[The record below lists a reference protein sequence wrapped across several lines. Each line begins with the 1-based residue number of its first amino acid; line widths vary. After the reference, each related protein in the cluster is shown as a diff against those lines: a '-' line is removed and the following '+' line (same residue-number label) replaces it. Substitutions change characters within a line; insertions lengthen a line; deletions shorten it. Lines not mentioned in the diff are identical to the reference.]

1 MKGDKKQ
8 MKIKSGFVLFFV
20 VVLIGLT
27 SAAAYFGIGEKNIL
41 GVQNIRQGLDL
52 KGGVNIVYEADKE
65 KPTTEE
71 MNAAKEM
78 IQGRLDRGNYTE
90 AEVAIEGNKRLRVD
104 IPGVEDPEKAIGDI
118 GATAQLQFISPEG
131 EVILTGSEVKDAR
144 KEIVNDNGITKAV
157 VALEFNEDGKKAF
170 ADATKKYLNQIIM
183 IALDDQIISAPQ
195 VNAVITEGSAIIEGV
210 GTTEEA
216 DELAARIKAGA
227 LPFKL
232 NVLQSNSVGAKL
244 GASALETSIQA
255 GIIGIILVLLFMLI
269 VYRVSGLAAD
279 LALLFYCGTVIIIL
293 SLLQSTLTLP
303 GIAGIILS
311 VGMAVDANVIIF
323 SRIQEELNAGKTLR
337 AAIDAGFNKA
347 FSAILDGNITT
358 LIAAFVL
365 YWIGTGLIKSFAQTL
380 GIGILVSM
388 FTALVVTRIILKQF
402 VNIGL
407 KNPKFYGA
415 K

>member
-1 MKGDKKQ
+1 MKGEKT
-8 MKIKSGFVLFFV
+8 MKVKSGLILLLT

-27 SAAAYFGIGEKNIL
+27 GGVAYFGIGENNFL
-41 GVQNIRQGLDL
+41 GAQNIRQGLDL

-65 KPTTEE
+65 NPTDEE
-71 MNAAKEM
+71 MSAAIEM

-90 AEVAIEGNKRLRVD
+90 AEVAREGNRRIRVD
-104 IPGVEDPEKAIGDI
+104 IPGVEDPNKAIEDI

-131 EVILTGSEVKDAR
+131 EVILTGNEVKDAR
-144 KEIVNDNGITKAV
+144 REVVNDNGITKAV
-157 VALEFNEDGKKAF
+157 VALEFNSKGKEAF
-170 ADATKKYLNQIIM
+170 AKATEKYLGQIIM
-183 IALDDQIISAPQ
+183 IALDDQIISAPV
-195 VNAVITEGSAIIEGV
+195 VNSVITEGNAVIEGV
-210 GTTEEA
+210 GAIEEA

-232 NVLQSNSVGAKL
+232 TPLQSNSVGAKL
-244 GASALETSIQA
+244 GASALETSLKA
-255 GIIGIILVLLFMLI
+255 GFIGIILVLLFMLV
-269 VYRVSGLAAD
+269 VYRVPGLAGD
-279 LALLFYCGTVIIIL
+279 LALLFYCGAVVIIL

-323 SRIQEELNAGKTLR
+323 ARIQEELNAGKTLR
-337 AAIDAGFNKA
+337 AAVDSGFSKA
-347 FSAILDGNITT
+347 FSAILDGNVTT
-358 LIAAFVL
+358 LIAAGVL

-402 VNIGL
+402 VNLGL
-407 KNPKFYGA
+407 KNPKLYGA

>member
-1 MKGDKKQ
+1 MKGEKT
-8 MKIKSGFVLFFV
+8 MKVKSGLILILV

-27 SAAAYFGIGEKNIL
+27 GGVAYFGIGENHFL
-41 GVQNIRQGLDL
+41 GAQNIRQGLDL

-65 KPTTEE
+65 NPTDEE
-71 MNAAKEM
+71 MSAAIEM

-90 AEVAIEGNKRLRVD
+90 AEVAREGSRRIRVD
-104 IPGVEDPEKAIGDI
+104 IPGVEDPNKAIEDI

-131 EVILTGSEVKDAR
+131 EVILTGNEVKDAR
-144 KEIVNDNGITKAV
+144 REVVNDNGITKAV
-157 VALEFNEDGKKAF
+157 VALEFNSKGKEAF
-170 ADATKKYLNQIIM
+170 AEATEKYLGQMIM
-183 IALDDQIISAPQ
+183 IALDDTIISAPT
-195 VNAVITEGSAIIEGV
+195 VNAVITEGNAIIDGV
-210 GTTEEA
+210 GTVEEA

-232 NVLQSNSVGAKL
+232 TPLQSNSVGAKL
-244 GASALETSIQA
+244 GASALESSLKA
-255 GIIGIILVLLFMLI
+255 GFIGIILVLIFMLV
-269 VYRVSGLAAD
+269 VYRVPGLAAD
-279 LALLFYCGTVIIIL
+279 LALIFYCGAVVIIL
-293 SLLQSTLTLP
+293 SYLQSTLTLP

-323 SRIQEELNAGKTLR
+323 ARIREELSAGKTLR
-337 AAIDAGFNKA
+337 AALDSGFSKA

-358 LIAAFVL
+358 LIAAGVL

-388 FTALVVTRIILKQF
+388 FTSLVVTRIMLKQF
-402 VNIGL
+402 VNLGL
-407 KNPKFYGA
+407 KNPKLYGA

>member
-1 MKGDKKQ
+1 MKGEKT
-8 MKIKSGFVLFFV
+8 MKVKSGLILILV

-27 SAAAYFGIGEKNIL
+27 GGVAYFGIGENHFL
-41 GVQNIRQGLDL
+41 GAQNIRQGLDL

-65 KPTTEE
+65 NPTDEE
-71 MNAAKEM
+71 MSAAIEM

-90 AEVAIEGNKRLRVD
+90 AEVAREGSRRIRVD
-104 IPGVEDPEKAIGDI
+104 IPGVEDPNKAIEDI

-131 EVILTGSEVKDAR
+131 EVILTGNEVKDAR
-144 KEIVNDNGITKAV
+144 REVVNDNGITKAV
-157 VALEFNEDGKKAF
+157 VALEFNSKGKEAF
-170 ADATKKYLNQIIM
+170 AEATEKYLGQMIM
-183 IALDDQIISAPQ
+183 IALDDTIISAPT
-195 VNAVITEGSAIIEGV
+195 VNAVITEGNAIIDGV
-210 GTTEEA
+210 GTVEEA

-232 NVLQSNSVGAKL
+232 TPLQSNSVGAKL
-244 GASALETSIQA
+244 GASALESSLKA
-255 GIIGIILVLLFMLI
+255 GFIGIILILIFMLV
-269 VYRVSGLAAD
+269 VYRVPGLAAD
-279 LALLFYCGTVIIIL
+279 LVLIFYCGAVVIIL
-293 SLLQSTLTLP
+293 SYLQSTLTLP

-323 SRIQEELNAGKTLR
+323 ARIREELSAGKTLR
-337 AAIDAGFNKA
+337 AALDSGFSKA

-358 LIAAFVL
+358 LIAAGVL

-388 FTALVVTRIILKQF
+388 FTSLVVTRIMLKQF
-402 VNIGL
+402 VNLGL
-407 KNPKFYGA
+407 KNPKLYGA

>member
-1 MKGDKKQ
+1 MKV
-8 MKIKSGFVLFFV
+8 KSGLILILV

-27 SAAAYFGIGEKNIL
+27 GGVAYFGIGENHFL
-41 GVQNIRQGLDL
+41 GAQNIRQGLDL

-65 KPTTEE
+65 NPTDEE
-71 MNAAKEM
+71 MSAAIEM

-90 AEVAIEGNKRLRVD
+90 AEVAREGSRRIRVD
-104 IPGVEDPEKAIGDI
+104 IPGVEDPNKAIEDI

-131 EVILTGSEVKDAR
+131 EVILTGNEVKDAR
-144 KEIVNDNGITKAV
+144 REVVNDNGITKAV
-157 VALEFNEDGKKAF
+157 VALEFNSKGKEAF
-170 ADATKKYLNQIIM
+170 AEATEKYLGQMIM
-183 IALDDQIISAPQ
+183 IALDDTIISAPT
-195 VNAVITEGSAIIEGV
+195 VNAVITEGNAIIDGV
-210 GTTEEA
+210 GTVEEA

-232 NVLQSNSVGAKL
+232 TPLQSNSVGAKL
-244 GASALETSIQA
+244 GASALESSLKA
-255 GIIGIILVLLFMLI
+255 GFIGIILILIFMLV
-269 VYRVSGLAAD
+269 VYRVPGLAAD
-279 LALLFYCGTVIIIL
+279 LVLIFYCGAVVIIL
-293 SLLQSTLTLP
+293 SYLQSTLTLP

-323 SRIQEELNAGKTLR
+323 ARIREELSAGKTLR
-337 AAIDAGFNKA
+337 AALDSGFSKA

-358 LIAAFVL
+358 LIAAGVL

-388 FTALVVTRIILKQF
+388 FTSLVVTRIMLKQF
-402 VNIGL
+402 VNLGL
-407 KNPKFYGA
+407 KNPKLYGA

>member
-1 MKGDKKQ
+1 MKV
-8 MKIKSGFVLFFV
+8 KSGLILILV

-27 SAAAYFGIGEKNIL
+27 GGVAYFGIGKNHFL
-41 GVQNIRQGLDL
+41 GAQNIRQGLDL

-65 KPTTEE
+65 NPTDEE
-71 MNAAKEM
+71 MSAAIEM

-90 AEVAIEGNKRLRVD
+90 AEVAREGSRRIRVD
-104 IPGVEDPEKAIGDI
+104 IPGVEDPNKAIEDI

-131 EVILTGSEVKDAR
+131 EVILTGNEVKDAR
-144 KEIVNDNGITKAV
+144 REVVNDNGITKAV
-157 VALEFNEDGKKAF
+157 VALEFNSKGKEAF
-170 ADATKKYLNQIIM
+170 AEATEKYLGQMIM
-183 IALDDQIISAPQ
+183 IALDDTIISAPT
-195 VNAVITEGSAIIEGV
+195 VNAVITEGNAIIDGV
-210 GTTEEA
+210 GTVEEA

-232 NVLQSNSVGAKL
+232 TPLQSNSVGAKL
-244 GASALETSIQA
+244 GASALESSLKA
-255 GIIGIILVLLFMLI
+255 GFIGIILVLIFMLV
-269 VYRVSGLAAD
+269 VYRVPGLAAD
-279 LALLFYCGTVIIIL
+279 LALIFYCGAVVIIL
-293 SLLQSTLTLP
+293 SYLQSTLTLP

-323 SRIQEELNAGKTLR
+323 ARIREELSAGKTLR
-337 AAIDAGFNKA
+337 AALDSGFSKA

-358 LIAAFVL
+358 LIAAGVL

-388 FTALVVTRIILKQF
+388 FTSLVVTRIMLKQF
-402 VNIGL
+402 VNLGL
-407 KNPKFYGA
+407 KNPKLYGA

>member
-1 MKGDKKQ
+1 
-8 MKIKSGFVLFFV
+8 MKIKSGFILFLV

-27 SAAAYFGIGEKNIL
+27 SATAYFGIGEDNIL

-52 KGGVNIVYEADKE
+52 KGGVNIVYEADKDN
-65 KPTTEE
+65 PTQEE
-71 MNAAKEM
+71 MNAAIAM

-90 AEVAIEGNKRLRVD
+90 AQVAQEGGKRLRVD
-104 IPGVEDPEKAIGDI
+104 IPGVEDAEEAIKDI
-118 GATAQLQFISPEG
+118 GATAQLMFLSPEG
-131 EVILTGSEVKDAR
+131 EVILTGKEVKDAR
-144 KEIVNDNGITKAV
+144 KGIINDKGITKAV
-157 VALEFNEDGKKAF
+157 VALEFNSKGKEAF
-170 ADATKKYLNQIIM
+170 AEATGKYLNQVIM
-183 IALDDQIISAPQ
+183 IALDENIISAPK
-195 VNAVITEGSAIIEGV
+195 VSSVITEGSAMIEGV
-210 GTTEEA
+210 GTIEEA
-216 DELAARIKAGA
+216 EELAARIKAGA

-232 NVLQSNSVGAKL
+232 EVLQSENIGATL
-244 GASALETSIQA
+244 GATALDSSVKA

-269 VYRVSGLAAD
+269 VYRIPGLAAD
-279 LALLFYCGTVIIIL
+279 LALIFYCAVVIIIL

-323 SRIQEELNAGKTLR
+323 SRIQEELRAEKTLR
-337 AAIDAGFNKA
+337 AAVDSGFSKA
-347 FSAILDGNITT
+347 FTAILDGNITT

-388 FTALVVTRIILKQF
+388 FTSLVVTRIILKQF
-402 VNIGL
+402 IELGR
-407 KNPKFYGA
+407 KNPKLYGA

>member
-1 MKGDKKQ
+1 MKV
-8 MKIKSGFVLFFV
+8 KSGLILILV

-27 SAAAYFGIGEKNIL
+27 GGVAYFGIGENHFL
-41 GVQNIRQGLDL
+41 GAQNIRQGLDL

-65 KPTTEE
+65 NPTDEE
-71 MNAAKEM
+71 MSAAIEM

-90 AEVAIEGNKRLRVD
+90 AEVAREGSRRIRVD
-104 IPGVEDPEKAIGDI
+104 IPGVEDPNKAIEDI

-131 EVILTGSEVKDAR
+131 EVILTGNEVKDAR
-144 KEIVNDNGITKAV
+144 REVVNDNGITKAV
-157 VALEFNEDGKKAF
+157 VALEFNSKGKEAF
-170 ADATKKYLNQIIM
+170 AEATEKYLGQMIM
-183 IALDDQIISAPQ
+183 IALDDTIISAPT
-195 VNAVITEGSAIIEGV
+195 VNAVITEGNAIIDGV
-210 GTTEEA
+210 GTVEEA

-232 NVLQSNSVGAKL
+232 TPLQSNSVGAKL
-244 GASALETSIQA
+244 GASALESSLKA
-255 GIIGIILVLLFMLI
+255 GFIGIILVLIFMLV
-269 VYRVSGLAAD
+269 VYRVPGLAAD
-279 LALLFYCGTVIIIL
+279 LALIFYCGAVVIIL
-293 SLLQSTLTLP
+293 SYLQSTLTLP

-323 SRIQEELNAGKTLR
+323 ARIREELSAGKTLR
-337 AAIDAGFNKA
+337 AALDSGFSKA

-358 LIAAFVL
+358 LIAAGVL

-388 FTALVVTRIILKQF
+388 FTSLVVTRIMLKQF
-402 VNIGL
+402 VNLGL
-407 KNPKFYGA
+407 KNPKLYGA